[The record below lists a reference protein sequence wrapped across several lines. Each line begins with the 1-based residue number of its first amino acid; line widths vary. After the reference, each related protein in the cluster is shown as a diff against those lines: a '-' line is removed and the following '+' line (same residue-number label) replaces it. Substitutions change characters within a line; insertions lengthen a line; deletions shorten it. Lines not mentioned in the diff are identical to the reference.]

1 MSDLGNHVLLDLAGC
16 PAECL
21 TDRERLVRLLR
32 EAAELAGATII
43 GEQFHS
49 FAGDGVSGVLLIAES
64 HLSIHTWPEL
74 GEVAIDV
81 YTCSAAFQAELAADH
96 LEHALGARR
105 SRRTVVRRG
114 IEAASLNR
122 RLA

>member
-1 MSDLGNHVLLDLAGC
+1 MSDLGNHVLLDLDGC
-16 PAECL
+16 PA
-21 TDRERLVRLLR
+21 DRLKDRVALVALLR
-32 EAAELAGATII
+32 HAAELAGATII

-74 GEVAIDV
+74 GEVAIDI

-105 SRRTVVRRG
+105 ARRAVIRRG
-114 IEAASLNR
+114 VDATSLNR